1 MNYNKI
7 FRDFQGV
14 NQGEKVVK
22 QIASLRCSS
31 LTSGDSSKS
40 AIVRLSLIIL
50 MMARE
55 ESFRVSVARFNSAFK
70 IGMRWMY

>member
-22 QIASLRCSS
+22 QMASLRCSS
-31 LTSGDSSKS
+31 LISRESSKS

-55 ESFRVSVARFNSAFK
+55 ESLKVSVARFNSVF
-70 IGMRWMY
+70 RVELR

>member
-1 MNYNKI
+1 MKCCKGAEPYT
-7 FRDFQGV
+7 GV

-22 QIASLRCSS
+22 QMASLRCSS
-31 LTSGDSSKS
+31 LISRESSKS

-55 ESFRVSVARFNSAFK
+55 ESLKVSVARFNSVF
-70 IGMRWMY
+70 RVELR

>member
-31 LTSGDSSKS
+31 LISGDSSKS
-40 AIVRLSLIIL
+40 AIVRLSLMIL
-50 MMARE
+50 TMARE
-55 ESFRVSVARFNSAFK
+55 ESLKVSVARFNSVF
-70 IGMRWMY
+70 RVELR

>member
-1 MNYNKI
+1 MNYNKN

-31 LTSGDSSKS
+31 LISGDSSKS

-55 ESFRVSVARFNSAFK
+55 ESLKVSVARFNSVF
-70 IGMRWMY
+70 RVELR

>member
-31 LTSGDSSKS
+31 LISGDSSKS
-40 AIVRLSLIIL
+40 AIVRLSLMIL
-50 MMARE
+50 IMARE
-55 ESFRVSVARFNSAFK
+55 ESLKVSVARFNSVF
-70 IGMRWMY
+70 RVEPR

>member
-1 MNYNKI
+1 MNYNKN

-22 QIASLRCSS
+22 QMASLRCSS
-31 LTSGDSSKS
+31 LISGESSKS

-50 MMARE
+50 IMARE
-55 ESFRVSVARFNSAFK
+55 ESLRVSVARFNSVFK
-70 IGMRWMY
+70 VEFR

>member
-31 LTSGDSSKS
+31 LISGDSSKS
-40 AIVRLSLIIL
+40 AIVRLSLMIL

-55 ESFRVSVARFNSAFK
+55 ESLKASVAHFNSVFK
-70 IGMRWMY
+70 AKLR

>member
-1 MNYNKI
+1 MNYSKI

-22 QIASLRCSS
+22 QMASLRCSS
-31 LTSGDSSKS
+31 LISGESSKS

-55 ESFRVSVARFNSAFK
+55 ESLKVSVARFNSVFK
-70 IGMRWMY
+70 AELR

>member
-31 LTSGDSSKS
+31 LISGDSSKS

-55 ESFRVSVARFNSAFK
+55 ESLKASVACFNSVFRVEFR
-70 IGMRWMY
+70 

>member
-22 QIASLRCSS
+22 QMASLRCSS
-31 LTSGDSSKS
+31 LISRESSKS

-50 MMARE
+50 TMARE
-55 ESFRVSVARFNSAFK
+55 ESLKVSVARFNSVFK
-70 IGMRWMY
+70 AEPR

>member
-31 LTSGDSSKS
+31 LIFGDSSKS

-55 ESFRVSVARFNSAFK
+55 ENLKVSVARFNSVF
-70 IGMRWMY
+70 RVELR

>member
-22 QIASLRCSS
+22 QMASLRCSS
-31 LTSGDSSKS
+31 LISGESSKS

-50 MMARE
+50 IMARE
-55 ESFRVSVARFNSAFK
+55 ESLRVSVARFNSVFK
-70 IGMRWMY
+70 VEFR

>member
-14 NQGEKVVK
+14 NQGEKAVK

-31 LTSGDSSKS
+31 LISGDSSKS

-55 ESFRVSVARFNSAFK
+55 ENLKVSVARFNSVF
-70 IGMRWMY
+70 RVELR